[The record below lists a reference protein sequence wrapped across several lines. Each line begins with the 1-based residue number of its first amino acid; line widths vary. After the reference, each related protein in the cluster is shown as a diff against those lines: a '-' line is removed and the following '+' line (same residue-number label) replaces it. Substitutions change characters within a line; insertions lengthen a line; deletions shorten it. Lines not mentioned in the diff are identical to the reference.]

1 MDMIPSHSSK
11 TVVISG
17 GGTGIGLEIVRGYLS
32 EGANVVLAGRRQDIL
47 EHSVEALTT
56 ADTEYKEQLLAVRAD
71 MSREQDVI
79 HLFGQAR
86 DRFSAIHILINNAGM
101 WIEKSLLQCTDEDID
116 SMFHNN
122 LKSTILGTKIAA
134 SQLEEGGSVVN
145 ISSFAAVM
153 AIHSASLYS
162 TYKAALIQ
170 FTKSSAS
177 ELAERDIRVNCIIPG
192 VINTPMTADYISE
205 HHDRLIKPIAMKRL
219 GHPSEIA
226 SGVLF
231 LTSAKASYITGDSIH
246 ITGGKYLT
254 QL

>member
-1 MDMIPSHSSK
+1 MLEKALLIIALNLYIIYHLLLLFQVKLLSSIY
-11 TVVISG
+11 VVVGSSI
-17 GGTGIGLEIVRGYLS
+17 
-32 EGANVVLAGRRQDIL
+32 
-47 EHSVEALTT
+47 
-56 ADTEYKEQLLAVRAD
+56 
-71 MSREQDVI
+71 
-79 HLFGQAR
+79 
-86 DRFSAIHILINNAGM
+86 
-101 WIEKSLLQCTDEDID
+101 
-116 SMFHNN
+116 
-122 LKSTILGTKIAA
+122 STILGTKVAA

-231 LTSAKASYITGDSIH
+231 LTSDKASYITGDSIH